1 MVSKDVFWNL
11 WMLHCKSN
19 ENLQNIVNITDLKK
33 SGLDDPGGT
42 NNAWPLETEL
52 PPAGSKRKST
62 GNSGRT
68 LTEQIQPSEES
79 VAWLLLLRILGSMT
93 KNRSPGTKCSTALL
107 VREKGP

>member
-42 NNAWPLETEL
+42 NNIPRSFDVAKF
-52 PPAGSKRKST
+52 PPP
-62 GNSGRT
+62 T
-68 LTEQIQPSEES
+68 L
-79 VAWLLLLRILGSMT
+79 
-93 KNRSPGTKCSTALL
+93 
-107 VREKGP
+107 